1 MRGSSKRTDHNSLVV
16 SLLKYLEDK
25 HLCGLNAVEWSD
37 KGIKTG
43 IKHSKRST
51 TVSHHVHRFVTHQKK
66 WRKERK
72 EKQIVTEDPV

>member
-1 MRGSSKRTDHNSLVV
+1 
-16 SLLKYLEDK
+16 
-25 HLCGLNAVEWSD
+25 LNAVEWSD